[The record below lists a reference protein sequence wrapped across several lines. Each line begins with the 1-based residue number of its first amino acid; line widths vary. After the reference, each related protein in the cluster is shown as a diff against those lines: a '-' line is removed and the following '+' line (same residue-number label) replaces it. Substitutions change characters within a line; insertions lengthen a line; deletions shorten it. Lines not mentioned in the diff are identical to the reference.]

1 MKAQQKLA
9 RHSVISAG
17 HYEGVKK
24 PHEALPEVMGGR
36 KPKLVFDIHSVSDV
50 NEPEVD
56 LSLLPG
62 PATSETFDGNPN
74 AYGNNVNDVKLGK
87 GSNSK
92 GTDSTNPNTP

>member
-1 MKAQQKLA
+1 M
-9 RHSVISAG
+9 ISAG

-56 LSLLPG
+56 LSLLPVRQ
-62 PATSETFDGNPN
+62 P
-74 AYGNNVNDVKLGK
+74 VKLLMAIQMRME
-87 GSNSK
+87 
-92 GTDSTNPNTP
+92 TM

>member
-1 MKAQQKLA
+1 
-9 RHSVISAG
+9 
-17 HYEGVKK
+17 
-24 PHEALPEVMGGR
+24 
-36 KPKLVFDIHSVSDV
+36 VSDV

-87 GSNSK
+87 GSNRE
-92 GTDSTNPNTP
+92 GTDSTNPNTL